1 MQFHG
6 WSDQRRNGRRV
17 GGTGVGGT
25 GVGEERLFP
34 LSPPVLNQ

>member
-6 WSDQRRNGRRV
+6 WSDQRRNDGW
-17 GGTGVGGT
+17 VGGT